1 MIRATALPSLRRWM
15 ACSQLVC
22 FLFAF
27 ALSTLAAPADA
38 AVVPWK
44 SRPFQIVA
52 NEKPLPDFL
61 RELLASQGIT
71 AVIDPKIAGTISGK
85 FGGQAQNILNSVAT
99 TYGLTWYYDGAFL
112 YIDLAADAKS
122 EVLPISRGN
131 GNRIAETV
139 ARLHISDPRY
149 PLVINENEGTVFIS
163 GPRRYVEMVRQA
175 VKLSDQRAAA
185 LDKAEVRM
193 FPLKYAWAAD
203 VKINRSGKETSVPGV
218 VNVLRSLYSRNAST
232 SSGPTTNRIAPAALR
247 MGANRDIRLSTG
259 DTVNAPKVEIGG
271 MGAPSDEGGVT
282 NYTTN
287 GADLPQFQADT
298 RMNAVLVRD
307 LPERMALYAT
317 LIESMD
323 TRPQLVEIEVTI
335 MDISTDSLESLGID
349 WRLHGRHGDVQF
361 GRGDAPP
368 LTWNGATTEAGQTGA
383 TTPVGGVF
391 TASIGNELRNYLLA
405 RVNALQKNGTANF
418 VARPKVLTL
427 NNTEAV
433 LENLS
438 EFHVRVDGFQDASLF
453 NITAGTALR
462 VTPLIIDEKTGRGVM
477 MSVNIEDG
485 DLSSETVDR
494 IPIVRRR
501 TVNTQAIVEESTS
514 LLIAGFSSE
523 EKVNGQTGVPVLSNI
538 PVLGRL
544 FKYSEKTGKNME
556 RFYLLSPKLVVPAVA
571 SRSTTPATT
580 VPPTAPAAPTTPAA
594 PSSTGG

>member
-1 MIRATALPSLRRWM
+1 MTHAARMKSPRDWMVCLR
-15 ACSQLVC
+15 LVC
-22 FLFAF
+22 FLFAC
-27 ALSTLAAPADA
+27 ALAAPADA

-44 SRPFQIVA
+44 GRPFQIIA

-71 AVIDPKIAGTISGK
+71 AVIDPKVAGTISGK
-85 FGGQAQNILNSVAT
+85 FGGQAQNILNSVTT

-112 YIDLAADAKS
+112 YIDMAADAKS

-131 GNRIAETV
+131 GNKIAETV

-193 FPLKYAWAAD
+193 FPLKYAWASD
-203 VKINRSGKETSVPGV
+203 VKVNRSGKETSVPGV
-218 VNVLRSLYSRNAST
+218 VNVLRSLYSR
-232 SSGPTTNRIAPAALR
+232 SSATAGGPGTNRIAPAALR

-271 MGAPSDEGGVT
+271 VSAPSDDGSGGVT
-282 NYTTN
+282 NYTVN

-307 LPERMALYAT
+307 LPERMALYAN

-349 WRLHGRHGDVQF
+349 WRLHGKHGDVQF

-485 DLSSETVDR
+485 DLSSETVDK

-523 EKVNGQTGVPVLSNI
+523 EKVNGQTGVPILSDI
-538 PVLGRL
+538 PLLGRL

-571 SRSTTPATT
+571 ARSNP
-580 VPPTAPAAPTTPAA
+580 PAAPTTPAPPIA
-594 PSSTGG
+594 PATPSTTGG